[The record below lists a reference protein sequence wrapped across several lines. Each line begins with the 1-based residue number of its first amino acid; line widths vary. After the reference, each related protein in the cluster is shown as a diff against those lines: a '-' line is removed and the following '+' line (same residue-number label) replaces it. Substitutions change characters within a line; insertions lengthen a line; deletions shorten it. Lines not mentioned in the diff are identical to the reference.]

1 MKDETQ
7 SADSTPDIVTE
18 TKQENTKPVLL
29 FGVTQAMWLE
39 PQRYIVQLAEHLSQD
54 YSIHV
59 VFGTFEFTGKNLLQ
73 EKIEALGGVVH
84 TIDPLGHKNVLANEI
99 STFFALWKLFRK
111 IKPVVYHA
119 NDGKTAL
126 FGGLSAALSGVKRTV
141 ATIHGYPDIS
151 GMKGAEVG
159 ILNFFIKLSYG
170 RVSQIIVRDAHTS
183 SWATPMFGSR
193 KVNLIL
199 PGISE
204 VNFTQRAEK
213 LRAIAQ
219 DAPAE
224 ISGYLQEQSTLIIG
238 NVGPLDADQGI
249 AYTLHAISLLK
260 EKGVT
265 VVYIHYGDGDQKH
278 LLEHELSEFGITD
291 RVLFKGI
298 DKMASSYFPIF
309 DVVVHPTL
317 RPGVPAIVR
326 DLAQAEKALVITD
339 VIGVTESL
347 EDKKEAII
355 IPQGDSQAIAD
366 ALEMLAGD
374 KPARD
379 SLGQA
384 IKERIERDYSK
395 EAMFEKTIQL
405 YR

>member
-1 MKDETQ
+1 
-7 SADSTPDIVTE
+7 
-18 TKQENTKPVLL
+18 
-29 FGVTQAMWLE
+29 
-39 PQRYIVQLAEHLSQD
+39 
-54 YSIHV
+54 
-59 VFGTFEFTGKNLLQ
+59 
-73 EKIEALGGVVH
+73 
-84 TIDPLGHKNVLANEI
+84 
-99 STFFALWKLFRK
+99 
-111 IKPVVYHA
+111 VYHA

-126 FGGLSAALSGVKRTV
+126 YGGLSGLLSGVKRTV
-141 ATIHGYPDIS
+141 ATIHGYPDVS
-151 GMKGAEVG
+151 GMKAAEVG

-170 RVSQIIVRDAHTS
+170 RAGQIIVRDAHTK
-183 SWATPMFGSR
+183 SWAAKMFGSQ

-204 VNFTQRAEK
+204 VLFTQRTEK

-224 ISGYLQEQSTLIIG
+224 LSGYLQEQSTLIIG

-260 EKGVT
+260 ERGIT

-278 LLEHELSEFGITD
+278 LLEHELNEFGITD

-317 RPGVPAIVR
+317 RPGVPPIVR
-326 DLAQAEKALVITD
+326 DLAQAERALVITD
-339 VIGVTESL
+339 VVGVRESI
-347 EDKKEAII
+347 EEGKEAFV

-366 ALEMLAGD
+366 ALEQLSRD
-374 KPARD
+374 KLKRD
-379 SLGQA
+379 TLGKA
-384 IKERIERDYSK
+384 LRERVERDYNK

>member
-1 MKDETQ
+1 
-7 SADSTPDIVTE
+7 
-18 TKQENTKPVLL
+18 
-29 FGVTQAMWLE
+29 
-39 PQRYIVQLAEHLSQD
+39 
-54 YSIHV
+54 

-84 TIDPLGHKNVLANEI
+84 TIDPSGHKNVLANEI